1 MNVVISPDP
10 VLREVCSPVEDV
22 NEVRQ
27 LALDMIETMYANSG
41 VGLAAPQ
48 VGITKRLFVIDVS
61 DERNDPH
68 VLINPKITWRSDNIV
83 ELDEGCLSIPGCSFK
98 VKRPDSCTVE
108 YTNID
113 GRPMVFDTAVGLL
126 AQCLQH
132 EYDHLEGKTI
142 FENLPPLARFN
153 AHRKY
158 NEALARGAKPGD
170 VE

>member
-10 VLREVCSPVEDV
+10 VLREVCSPVEDID
-22 NEVRQ
+22 EVRQ
-27 LALDMIETMYANSG
+27 LAKDMIETMYANRG

-48 VGITKRLFVIDVS
+48 VGITKRLYVIDVS
-61 DERNDPH
+61 EDQSDPH
-68 VLINPKITWRSDNIV
+68 VLINPTITWQSDNIV

-108 YTNID
+108 YTDLD
-113 GRPMVFDTAVGLL
+113 GNRMAFEEAYGLL
-126 AQCLQH
+126 SQCLQH

-153 AHRKY
+153 AQRKY
-158 NEALARGAKPGD
+158 HDALARGAKPGD